1 MNNARRIDLIFEDDD
16 IIIRSMWE
24 SDIDYF
30 TNEFIKLGWGNRKD
44 TLLLYFRE
52 QCSFERDV
60 LVAEYKRVP
69 AGYITLIPNA
79 KRGPFFDMNIP
90 EIMDFNVLPP
100 YRRCGIGNRLM
111 DCIESVAK
119 SKCKHVTL
127 GVGLYS
133 DYGTAQR
140 MYVKRGYIP
149 DGSGV
154 WHGNKNLVPYENCV
168 NDDDLNLFFIK
179 QLAE

>member
-1 MNNARRIDLIFEDDD
+1 MIYYEDSN
-16 IIIRSMWE
+16 IIIRTMKE

-30 TNEFIKLGWGNRKD
+30 SSEFIKLGWGDRKD
-44 TLLLYFRE
+44 TFILYYRE
-52 QCSFERDV
+52 QELLERDV
-60 LVAEYKRVP
+60 LVAEHNGMP

-79 KRGPFFDMNIP
+79 ASGPFSNMNIP
-90 EIMDFNVLPP
+90 EIKDFNVLPQF
-100 YRRCGIGNRLM
+100 RRLGIGNHLM
-111 DCIESVAK
+111 NCIEDIAK
-119 SKCKHVTL
+119 QKCKQICL

-154 WHGNKNLVPYENCV
+154 WYNNRNLDPCESCI
-168 NDDDLNLFFIK
+168 NDDDLNLYFIK
-179 QLAE
+179 QLSE

>member
-1 MNNARRIDLIFEDDD
+1 MSENSN
-16 IIIRSMWE
+16 IIIRTMKE

-30 TNEFIKLGWGNRKD
+30 SDEFIKLGWGDRRD
-44 TLLLYFRE
+44 TLSSYYRE
-52 QCSFERDV
+52 QGLFERDV
-60 LVAEYKRVP
+60 LVAEYDGIP

-79 KRGPFFDMNIP
+79 ISGPFLGMNIP
-90 EIMDFNVLPP
+90 EIKDFNVLPSF
-100 YRRCGIGNRLM
+100 RRLGIGNHLI
-111 DCIESVAK
+111 DCIENIALKK
-119 SKCKHVTL
+119 SKQICL

-154 WHGNKNLVPYENCV
+154 WYKNRNLAPYESCT
-168 NDDDLNLFFIK
+168 NDDDLNLYFVK
-179 QLAE
+179 QLSG